1 MKQAHSIWRK
11 SAKSLVAMALMSTLG
26 AAHAVRLHDIE
37 VASYLNEP
45 LKARIK
51 ISQAIGK
58 TLVPS
63 LASQRAFNA
72 AGIERTRTLS
82 DLSFTVGPDNQYIYV
97 ESSTPIREPF
107 LLFLLRAD
115 HEQGH
120 STREIATL
128 LDLPGTAELAQFD
141 IPAAISKDAIKPFIA
156 NPALKPQV
164 PAQRVED
171 VPTVAESPASTSDLV
186 VAKEVLVRSGDT
198 LTRIAQRYF
207 TPGAAPSVDNFVQAL
222 FDLNPQAFI
231 DGNINLLRAGALLQ
245 LPAQANTPEPARPLK
260 PAPVPSSPTE
270 LVQDIQPI
278 QTLPVLESGNANLTL
293 VTDDGVVDDSEAE
306 FLKQRIQELE
316 LQIAQLQQTGASRSE
331 IGATIAEAPAV
342 H

>member
-1 MKQAHSIWRK
+1 
-11 SAKSLVAMALMSTLG
+11 MALMSTLG

-58 TLVPS
+58 TLIPS

-97 ESSTPIREPF
+97 ESSAPIREPF

-128 LDLPGTAELAQFD
+128 LDLPGTTELAQFE
-141 IPAAISKDAIKPFIA
+141 IPAAIAKDAVKPFIA
-156 NPALKPQV
+156 NPALKPTV

-171 VPTVAESPASTSDLV
+171 APTVAATESLVTDLDA
-186 VAKEVLVRSGDT
+186 AKEVLVRSGDT

-222 FDLNPQAFI
+222 FNLNPQAFI
-231 DGNINLLRAGALLQ
+231 DGNINLLRAGASAINPHRVGSGHSAYPD
-245 LPAQANTPEPARPLK
+245 PACN
-260 PAPVPSSPTE
+260 
-270 LVQDIQPI
+270 
-278 QTLPVLESGNANLTL
+278 
-293 VTDDGVVDDSEAE
+293 
-306 FLKQRIQELE
+306 
-316 LQIAQLQQTGASRSE
+316 
-331 IGATIAEAPAV
+331 
-342 H
+342 

>member
-63 LASQRAFNA
+63 LASQRAFTA

-141 IPAAISKDAIKPFIA
+141 IPAAVSKDAIKPFIA

-164 PAQRVED
+164 PLQRVED
-171 VPTVAESPASTSDLV
+171 TPTGAESPDSASDLDA
-186 VAKEVLVRSGDT
+186 AKEVLVRSGDT

-207 TPGAAPSVDNFVQAL
+207 TPGAASSVNNFVQAL
-222 FDLNPQAFI
+222 FNLNPQAFI
-231 DGNINLLRAGALLQ
+231 DGNINLLRAGACAIKPHPVGSGPSAYSD
-245 LPAQANTPEPARPLK
+245 PACT
-260 PAPVPSSPTE
+260 
-270 LVQDIQPI
+270 
-278 QTLPVLESGNANLTL
+278 
-293 VTDDGVVDDSEAE
+293 
-306 FLKQRIQELE
+306 
-316 LQIAQLQQTGASRSE
+316 
-331 IGATIAEAPAV
+331 
-342 H
+342 